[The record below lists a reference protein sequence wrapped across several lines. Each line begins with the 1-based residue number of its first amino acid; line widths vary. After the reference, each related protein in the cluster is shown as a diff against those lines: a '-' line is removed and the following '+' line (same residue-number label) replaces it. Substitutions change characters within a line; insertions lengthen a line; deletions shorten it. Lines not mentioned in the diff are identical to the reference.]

1 MGVNLFDRLS
11 GLRLAAFGFLGL
23 TGLGL
28 VGLGLLG
35 LGFLGL

>member
-1 MGVNLFDRLS
+1 MNLFDRLS

-28 VGLGLLG
+28 VGLWA
-35 LGFLGL
+35 